1 MHMMKIIEFI
11 KKEIS
16 GWKKRELTGLFIA
29 IAVIIYNAIFLHD
42 SLVAVCSSVFGI
54 LYTIIAGKGKISCY
68 FFGILGSGCYVYLSF
83 LNLLIGN
90 GFLYLLYYIPM
101 QVLGIFKW
109 SKHLR
114 AETSEIV
121 KSKMSV
127 KRRIKYTLIGLIGCL
142 ITILILTHLGDK
154 SPIIDGITTFLSI
167 LGMYFT
173 VRRLFEQWI
182 VWIIVNGLSFLMWL
196 NLVIHGAKAYST
208 LVMWGVYF
216 IFAIYFFTVWR
227 KELKNYP
234 NI

>member
-1 MHMMKIIEFI
+1 MMKITEFV

-16 GWKKRELTGLFIA
+16 GWRKRELTGLFIA
-29 IAVIIYNAIFLHD
+29 LAVIIYNAIFLHD
-42 SLVAVCSSVFGI
+42 SLVAVCSSIFGI

-109 SKHLR
+109 RKHLQSD
-114 AETSEIV
+114 TSEII
-121 KSKMSV
+121 KKKMSR
-127 KRRIKYTLIGLIGCL
+127 KRRLKYTIIGVLGCL
-142 ITILILTHLGDK
+142 ITIVILKYFNDK
-154 SPIIDGITTFLSI
+154 SPVIDGITTFLSI

-216 IFAIYFFTVWR
+216 IFSIYFCHVWR
-227 KELKNYP
+227 KELKNS
-234 NI
+234 IVE